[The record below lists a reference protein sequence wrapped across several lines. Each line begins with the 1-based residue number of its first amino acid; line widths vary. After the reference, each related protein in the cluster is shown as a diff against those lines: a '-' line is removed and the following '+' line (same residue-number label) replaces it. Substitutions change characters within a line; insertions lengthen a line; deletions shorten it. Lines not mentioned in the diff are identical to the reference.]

1 VTNSDIVS
9 RIRIGV
15 GWLPS
20 ICNSESMH
28 VMKSHKACRCLLV
41 ASVLMTLSSG
51 VAAQEVEQPQ
61 QASPEQALP
70 RLFVSDRLVLN
81 VHSEPD
87 QGGTRVATIET
98 GDVVEEIGR
107 SGNFVQ
113 VRLTDGREGWVGA
126 NYLTTDAPAATRLRE
141 RQDATSAAE
150 KRSAAEV
157 TRLKKEAAALQ
168 AQVDQMK
175 AAAAPVPAAAAT
187 IASVESAVAQT
198 PSSSS
203 KSLPAT
209 TASTHAWPTWLW
221 PVAIVLCVGAG
232 FAAGYQTLA
241 RRIHR
246 RFGGLRLY

>member
-1 VTNSDIVS
+1 
-9 RIRIGV
+9 
-15 GWLPS
+15 
-20 ICNSESMH
+20 
-28 VMKSHKACRCLLV
+28 MKSHTVCVCLLV
-41 ASVLMTLSSG
+41 ASVVMALSSG
-51 VAAQEVEQPQ
+51 VAAQEDEQLQ
-61 QASPEQALP
+61 QASPQQALS

-87 QGGTRVATIET
+87 QGGTRIATIET

-107 SGNFVQ
+107 SDNFVQ

-126 NYLTTDAPAATRLRE
+126 SYLTADAPAATRLRE
-141 RQDATSAAE
+141 RQDATAAAE

-168 AQVDQMK
+168 AQIDQMK
-175 AAAAPVPAAAAT
+175 AAAVPVPAAAAT
-187 IASVESAVAQT
+187 IASVEPPAAQA
-198 PSSSS
+198 PSSNSEP
-203 KSLPAT
+203 LPAIPT
-209 TASTHAWPTWLW
+209 STRAWPTWFW
-221 PVAIVLCVGAG
+221 PFVIVLSLSAG

>member
-1 VTNSDIVS
+1 MD
-9 RIRIGV
+9 
-15 GWLPS
+15 
-20 ICNSESMH
+20 
-28 VMKSHKACRCLLV
+28 VMKSRKACRCLLV
-41 ASVLMTLSSG
+41 ASVLTVLSSG
-51 VAAQEVEQPQ
+51 VAAQEETQVP
-61 QASPEQALP
+61 PEGALP

-81 VHSEPD
+81 VYSEPD
-87 QGGTRVATIET
+87 QGGTRIATIET
-98 GDVVEEIGR
+98 GDVVEAIAR
-107 SGNFVQ
+107 SGNSVQ
-113 VRLTDGREGWVGA
+113 VRLVDGREGWVGA
-126 NYLTTDAPAATRLRE
+126 SYLTTDAPAANRLRE
-141 RQDATSAAE
+141 RQDATSAEA

-175 AAAAPVPAAAAT
+175 AAAAPVAAAAAT
-187 IASVESAVAQT
+187 IASVESAVAQP

-203 KSLPAT
+203 ESLPAT

-221 PVAIVLCVGAG
+221 PVAIVLSLGAG

>member
-1 VTNSDIVS
+1 
-9 RIRIGV
+9 
-15 GWLPS
+15 
-20 ICNSESMH
+20 
-28 VMKSHKACRCLLV
+28 MKSHKACLLV
-41 ASVLMTLSSG
+41 ASVLAALSSG
-51 VAAQEVEQPQ
+51 VAAQEDEPPQ
-61 QASPEQALP
+61 QASLEQALP

-107 SGNFVQ
+107 SDNFVQ

-150 KRSAAEV
+150 KRSAAEL
-157 TRLKKEAAALQ
+157 TRLKKETAALQ
-168 AQVDQMK
+168 SQIDQMK
-175 AAAAPVPAAAAT
+175 AAAVPAPVPAAAAT
-187 IASVESAVAQT
+187 IAPVEPAAPQT

-203 KSLPAT
+203 EALPAT
-209 TASTHAWPTWLW
+209 SASPRVRPTWLW
-221 PVAIVLCVGAG
+221 PIAIVLSLGVG